1 MDILTKLATLNS
13 TELLIMVEQ
22 AAKRQVVA
30 DHESRIINLEIYR
43 RESLKLPPI
52 TPSWLIENL
61 YISAPKAGSL
71 LAHLYKQG
79 FIEKNISSIDRRNVE
94 ITHTVLGR
102 VRIESYLATLILGM
116 KKIGM
121 LILSKKDKKLVQSA
135 INDNPATPL
144 LQSLSENKKKLLTD
158 LWDANKD

>member
-13 TELLIMVEQ
+13 AELLIMVEQ
-22 AAKRQVVA
+22 AAKRQVEA
-30 DHESRIINLEIYR
+30 DYESRIINLEIYR

-52 TPSWLIENL
+52 TPGWMTENL
-61 YISAPKAGSL
+61 YISSPKVGTL
-71 LAHLYKQG
+71 LAHLYKNG
-79 FIEKNISSIDRRNVE
+79 FIEKNMGSIDRRNVE

-102 VRIESYLATLILGM
+102 VRIESYLATFILGM
-116 KKIGM
+116 EKIGM

-144 LQSLSENKKKLLTD
+144 MQSLSENKRKLLTD